1 MCYQQIFYFHF
12 LKIPTD
18 KLFIIL
24 TFAYFYLSVH
34 QLINPSF
41 LLLFCFLLTIFF
53 CLFLQLYQLS
63 VVARGIFFSSFF
75 RSFYSFVCFWRC
87 WVSAAACALPRSQR
101 TRSWVRQLPCGA
113 QAQQRWHTSWAA
125 LQPVGPA
132 RVRGQTHRWY
142 NGWINVDIRTVSTPQ
157 QWNGLQMQTA

>member
-1 MCYQQIFYFHF
+1 MIHGLYNVACQSASSSLEPRSLSFPMCYQQIFYFHF

-53 CLFLQLYQLS
+53 AY
-63 VVARGIFFSSFF
+63 FFSCTS
-75 RSFYSFVCFWRC
+75 
-87 WVSAAACALPRSQR
+87 SQ
-101 TRSWVRQLPCGA
+101 L
-113 QAQQRWHTSWAA
+113 
-125 LQPVGPA
+125 
-132 RVRGQTHRWY
+132 
-142 NGWINVDIRTVSTPQ
+142 
-157 QWNGLQMQTA
+157 